1 MLFWLHLRR
10 LEAKILGADTAE
22 EDLLARYAGG
32 NLDHTGWVDGRAA
45 SNCGQES
52 ATGMLA
58 RRRAF
63 VSPCMSGAEDV
74 PAPEWPS
81 QNISQEGSVELC
93 LAMIEPGHGLLNT
106 TRLPL

>member
-1 MLFWLHLRR
+1 
-10 LEAKILGADTAE
+10 
-22 EDLLARYAGG
+22 
-32 NLDHTGWVDGRAA
+32 
-45 SNCGQES
+45 
-52 ATGMLA
+52 MLA
-58 RRRAF
+58 RGRAF

-81 QNISQEGSVELC
+81 QDISQEGSVELC